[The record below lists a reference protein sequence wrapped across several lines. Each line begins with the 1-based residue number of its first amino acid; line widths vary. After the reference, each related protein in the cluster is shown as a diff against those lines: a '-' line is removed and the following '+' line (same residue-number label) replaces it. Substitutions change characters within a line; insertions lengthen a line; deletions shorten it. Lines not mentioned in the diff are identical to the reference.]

1 MKIVYCTD
9 SIRHLGGIQRV
20 TAIKAAALAAVEGNE
35 VWVVVTDNKTGMLTQ
50 PLPPEVHLVD
60 LDVNYYADDF
70 KSKLHVL
77 KGILLKRRI
86 HRRRLEALMR
96 EIGPDVIIATGTSEK
111 YFVPDVAR
119 KVGAACVR
127 EIHFSSGY
135 RRLFAIKTGSLF
147 DKISARVADFIDFR
161 LGVRRYDRL
170 VVLTEEDRA
179 DNWSDYAPAVAIP
192 NPITVTP
199 LAPSPQTAREIV
211 ATGRLDGQKG
221 YDMLVTACRKVFD
234 RHPDWHLTIYGEG
247 PQRGRLEQMI
257 SEAGLEENIS
267 LPGAVTD
274 IPARLAASSIIV
286 LSSRY
291 EGLALTLLEGMAA
304 GLAPVA
310 FACKC
315 GPRDIITD
323 GVDGLLVAE
332 GDTDALAAAINR
344 LIDDPALRRE
354 MGRAALRR
362 SAHFALPV
370 ITERWMNLFNSLTR
384 R

>member
-20 TAIKAAALAAVEGNE
+20 TAIKAAALAAVEDNE
-35 VWVVVTDNKTGMLTQ
+35 VWVVVTDNKTGILTQ

-70 KSKLHVL
+70 KSKFHVL
-77 KGILLKRRI
+77 KGIFLKRRT

-96 EIGPDVIIATGTSEK
+96 EIHPDVIVATGTSEK
-111 YFVPDVAR
+111 YFVPAVAR

-127 EIHFSSGY
+127 EIHFDSGY
-135 RRLFAIKTGSLF
+135 RRRFAEKTGSIF
-147 DKISARVADFIDFR
+147 DKVSARVADILDFR
-161 LGVRRYDRL
+161 FGVRRYDRL
-170 VVLTEEDRA
+170 VVLTEEDRT
-179 DNWSDYAPAVAIP
+179 DNWSGYHRAVAIP
-192 NPITVTP
+192 NPVTVTP
-199 LAPSPQTAREIV
+199 LAPSPQSAREIV

-247 PQRGRLEQMI
+247 PQRKRLEDMI
-257 SEAGLEENIS
+257 HAYGLGDNIS
-267 LPGAVTD
+267 LPGTVTD
-274 IPARLAASSIIV
+274 IPDRLAASSIIV
-286 LSSRY
+286 LSSRF
-291 EGLALTLLEGMAA
+291 EGLPLTLLEGMAA

-310 FACKC
+310 FTCKC

-323 GVDGLLVAE
+323 GENGLLVAE
-332 GDTDALAAAINR
+332 GDTDALAENINR
-344 LIDDPALRRE
+344 LIEDPSLRRRIAD
-354 MGRAALRR
+354 GALRR
-362 SAHFALPV
+362 SADFAVPSIV
-370 ITERWMNLFNSLTR
+370 SRWMNLFNSLTR